1 MHLDRGIKVG
11 DISNA
16 IHVYPSYSVASMQA
30 AAAVRVEKLLRGR
43 SGQVILHP
51 QVARLGAACHGLE
64 GIDGVSHSDA

>member
-30 AAAVRVEKLLRGR
+30 AAAVRVERLLRGR
-43 SGQVILHP
+43 SGQVIRGL
-51 QVARLGAACHGLE
+51 ARLMR
-64 GIDGVSHSDA
+64 